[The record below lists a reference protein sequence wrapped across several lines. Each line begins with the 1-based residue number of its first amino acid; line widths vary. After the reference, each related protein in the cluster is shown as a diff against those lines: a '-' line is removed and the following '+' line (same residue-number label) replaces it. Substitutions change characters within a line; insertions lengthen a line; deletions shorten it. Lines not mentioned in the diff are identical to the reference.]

1 MQSLF
6 NYVSGIQE
14 LSPDSKA
21 ALEQIS
27 EFQDFKKGSTVQPI
41 GHTCRTIYFVKEGAL
56 RVYYFKDSHEITESF
71 EFENNFVARAESLF
85 TGEPSRKAIEAIE
98 DSKVIA
104 ISTVQ
109 LFALYDSHHDIERLF
124 RKMIEK
130 AYVRTVKRIESL
142 QFHTAAERY
151 AEMIRE
157 QPDVLLRVP
166 LKMVAS
172 YLGITPESLSRI
184 RASR

>member
-6 NYVSGIQE
+6 DYVSGIQE
-14 LSPDSKA
+14 LSPDSKEV
-21 ALEQIS
+21 LTEIS
-27 EFQDFKKGSTVQPI
+27 ETQEFKKGSTIQPI
-41 GHTCRTIYFVKEGAL
+41 GHTCRTIYFVNRGAL
-56 RVYYFKDSHEITESF
+56 RVYYFKDAHEITESF

-85 TGEPSRKAIEAIE
+85 TGEPSPKAIEAIE
-98 DSKVIA
+98 DSEVIA
-104 ISTVQ
+104 INTVQ
-109 LFALYDSHHDIERLF
+109 LFALYDTHHDIERLF

-142 QFHTAAERY
+142 QFHAAAERY
-151 AEMIRE
+151 AELLKE

-172 YLGITPESLSRI
+172 YLGITAESLSRI
-184 RASR
+184 RASK

>member
-1 MQSLF
+1 MQDLF
-6 NYVSGIQE
+6 KYIYEIQE
-14 LSPDSKA
+14 LPPDSME
-21 ALEQIS
+21 ALTEIS
-27 EFQDFKKGSTVQPI
+27 ETQEFKKGSIIQPS
-41 GHTCRTIYFVKEGAL
+41 GHTCRTIYFVNRGAL
-56 RVYYFKDSHEITESF
+56 RVYYFKDAHEITESF

-98 DSKVIA
+98 DSEVIA
-104 ISTVQ
+104 INTVK
-109 LFALYDSHHDIERLF
+109 LFALYDTHRDIERLF

-151 AEMIRE
+151 AEMIRD

-166 LKMVAS
+166 LKMIAS

-184 RASR
+184 RATK

>member
-6 NYVSGIQE
+6 DYVSVIQE
-14 LSPDSKA
+14 LSPDSMKN
-21 ALEQIS
+21 LTEIS
-27 EFQDFKKGSTVQPI
+27 EFQEFRKGSTVQPI
-41 GHTCRTIYFVKEGAL
+41 GHTCRTIYFVQRGAL

-98 DSKVIA
+98 DSEVIA
-104 ISTVQ
+104 INTVK
-109 LFALYDSHHDIERLF
+109 LFALYDTHRDIERLF

-130 AYVRTVKRIESL
+130 AYVKTVNRIEDL

-151 AEMIRE
+151 AELQSE
-157 QPDVLLRVP
+157 HPDVLLRVP
-166 LKMVAS
+166 LKMIAS

-184 RASR
+184 RATK